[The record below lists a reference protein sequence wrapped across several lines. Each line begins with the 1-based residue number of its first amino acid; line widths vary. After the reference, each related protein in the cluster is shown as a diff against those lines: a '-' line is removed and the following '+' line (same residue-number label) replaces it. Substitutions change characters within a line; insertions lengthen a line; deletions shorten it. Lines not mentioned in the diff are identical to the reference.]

1 MSGLIMCSH
10 LKPFP
15 KKEQHEQHHRQ
26 LRTVLSQLQL
36 TDHKAQ
42 HCKMPTE
49 MWWRSPIG
57 SKRSRQK
64 MYVDH
69 RHVPGQAREN
79 KQWAGAPTRCPQSRQ
94 TSHPLKCF
102 PPDCILGATAK
113 QEGNQKWYFGVW
125 LDCTGNCRFCGKLPE
140 VSIWFLLRL
149 QVDPRIRS
157 ALIIGLKSLEAVT
170 WFLFLLQRDP
180 TWRTVLV
187 VSAMESSDERLYCF
201 LCFKNI
207 SGDRRSSLP
216 EQVNQIG
223 GFTQELFSPQC
234 NRSRM
239 LFSLSVFR
247 PN

>member
-1 MSGLIMCSH
+1 
-10 LKPFP
+10 
-15 KKEQHEQHHRQ
+15 
-26 LRTVLSQLQL
+26 
-36 TDHKAQ
+36 
-42 HCKMPTE
+42 
-49 MWWRSPIG
+49 
-57 SKRSRQK
+57 

-79 KQWAGAPTRCPQSRQ
+79 KQWAGAPTRCPQSSQ
-94 TSHPLKCF
+94 PAHLLKYF
-102 PPDCILGATAK
+102 SSDYILGASANRKETK
-113 QEGNQKWYFGVW
+113 NDILGVW
-125 LDCTGNCRFCGKLPE
+125 LDGTGTNSSFFCDKLSE

-201 LCFKNI
+201 LRFKNI

-216 EQVNQIG
+216 EQVNQIV

-234 NRSRM
+234 NRPGCSSHF
-239 LFSLSVFR
+239 LFSGQTRLECIPSTLE
-247 PN
+247 

>member
-10 LKPFP
+10 LKPLP
-15 KKEQHEQHHRQ
+15 KKEQHGQRHRQ

-42 HCKMPTE
+42 HSKMPTE

-57 SKRSRQK
+57 SKWSRQK

-69 RHVPGQAREN
+69 RYVPGQAREN

-113 QEGNQKWYFGVW
+113 QEGKQKWYFGVW

-149 QVDPRIRS
+149 HVGPRMRS
-157 ALIIGLKSLEAVT
+157 AMIIGLKLLKVVM
-170 WFLFLLQRDP
+170 WFLFMLQGDP
-180 TWRTVLV
+180 TWRPALFISFNRVLRWKV
-187 VSAMESSDERLYCF
+187 ILVLF
-201 LCFKNI
+201 FKDI
-207 SGDRRSSLP
+207 SGDRCSSLP
-216 EQVNQIG
+216 EQEIRLANS
-223 GFTQELFSPQC
+223 QELFISQC
-234 NRSRM
+234 NWCGT
-239 LFSLSVFR
+239 LVSLSTFR
-247 PN
+247 PS